1 MKTNN
6 ILFWELAK
14 LWVMMGDTG
23 DTGETGPGPLMNPTG
38 AELGRK
44 LLLDTRPAAMP
55 GPYCNEKG

>member
-1 MKTNN
+1 
-6 ILFWELAK
+6 
-14 LWVMMGDTG
+14 MMGDTG